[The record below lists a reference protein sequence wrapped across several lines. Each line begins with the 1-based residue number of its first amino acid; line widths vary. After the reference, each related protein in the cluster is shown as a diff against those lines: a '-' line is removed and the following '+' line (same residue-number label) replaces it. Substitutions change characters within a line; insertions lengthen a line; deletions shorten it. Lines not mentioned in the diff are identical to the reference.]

1 MIEITNLHKTYNYK
15 KSNAFDALKDVNI
28 KIQDGELVA
37 IVGKS
42 GAGKSTLMH
51 IIGCIDDFESGS
63 YKIDGVEVSGMSE
76 KEKSRIRNGKVGIV
90 MQDFALVEDY
100 TAGENV
106 MIPIHFSKDKKDR
119 KTRTYEALRS
129 VSMEEYAKKPVKKL
143 SGGQKQRVAIARAL
157 INNPSVILADE
168 PTGALDSATS
178 NEIMKV
184 FEELNKSGRTV
195 IIITHDREIAE
206 RCGRVIEIW
215 DGRIVEEAL

>member
-1 MIEITNLHKTYNYK
+1 MIEIANLHKTYNYK
-15 KSNAFDALKDVNI
+15 KSNAFEALKDVNI

-76 KEKSRIRNGKVGIV
+76 KEKSRIRNEKVGIV

-106 MIPIHFSKDKKDR
+106 MIPIHFSKDKRDR
-119 KTRTYEALRS
+119 KIRAYEALRS
-129 VSMEEYAKKPVKKL
+129 VSMEEYIKKPVKKL

-157 INNPSVILADE
+157 ISNPSVILADE
-168 PTGALDSATS
+168 PTGALDSVTS
-178 NEIMKV
+178 DEIMKV

-206 RCGRVIEIW
+206 RCGRVIEIR
-215 DGRIVEEAL
+215 DGKIVEER

>member
-15 KSNAFDALKDVNI
+15 KSNAFEALKDVNI

-76 KEKSRIRNGKVGIV
+76 KEKSHIRNQKVGIV

-100 TAGENV
+100 TAEENV
-106 MIPIHFSKDKKDR
+106 MIPIYFSKDKKDR
-119 KTRTYEALRS
+119 KMRAYEALRS
-129 VSMEEYAKKPVKKL
+129 VGMEKYLKKPVKKL

-168 PTGALDSATS
+168 PTGALDSVTS
-178 NEIMKV
+178 DEIMKV
-184 FEELNKSGRTV
+184 FEELNQSGRTI

-206 RCGRVIEIW
+206 RCGRVIEIR
-215 DGRIVEEAL
+215 DGCV

>member
-1 MIEITNLHKTYNYK
+1 
-15 KSNAFDALKDVNI
+15 
-28 KIQDGELVA
+28 
-37 IVGKS
+37 
-42 GAGKSTLMH
+42 MH

-76 KEKSRIRNGKVGIV
+76 KEKSRIRNEKVGIV

-119 KTRTYEALRS
+119 KTRAYEALRS

-178 NEIMKV
+178 DEIMKV

-206 RCGRVIEIW
+206 RCGRTIEIR
-215 DGRIVEEAL
+215 DGKVELYCNTR

>member
-15 KSNAFDALKDVNI
+15 KSNAFEALKDVNI

-76 KEKSRIRNGKVGIV
+76 KEKSHIRNQKVGIV

-100 TAGENV
+100 TAEENV
-106 MIPIHFSKDKKDR
+106 MIPIYFSKDKKDR
-119 KTRTYEALRS
+119 KMRAYEALRS
-129 VSMEEYAKKPVKKL
+129 VGMEKYLKKPVKKL

-168 PTGALDSATS
+168 PTGALDSVTS
-178 NEIMKV
+178 DEIMKV

-206 RCGRVIEIW
+206 RCGRVIEIR
-215 DGRIVEEAL
+215 DGCV

>member
-1 MIEITNLHKTYNYK
+1 MIEIANLHKTYNYK
-15 KSNAFDALKDVNI
+15 KSNAFEALKDVNI

-76 KEKSRIRNGKVGIV
+76 KEKSRIRNEKVGIV

-119 KTRTYEALRS
+119 KTRAYEALRS

-206 RCGRVIEIW
+206 RCGRVIEIR
-215 DGRIVEEAL
+215 DGRIN

>member
-1 MIEITNLHKTYNYK
+1 MIEIANLHKTYNYK
-15 KSNAFDALKDVNI
+15 KSNAFEALKDVNI

-63 YKIDGVEVSGMSE
+63 YRIDGVEVSGMSE
-76 KEKSRIRNGKVGIV
+76 KEKSRIRNEKVGIV

-106 MIPIHFSKDKKDR
+106 MIPIHFSKDKRDR
-119 KTRTYEALRS
+119 KIRAYEALRS
-129 VSMEEYAKKPVKKL
+129 VSMEEYIKKPVKKL

-206 RCGRVIEIW
+206 RCGRVIEIR
-215 DGRIVEEAL
+215 DGRIVEER

>member
-1 MIEITNLHKTYNYK
+1 MIEIANLHKTYNYK
-15 KSNAFDALKDVNI
+15 KSNAFEALKDVNI

-76 KEKSRIRNGKVGIV
+76 KEKSRIRNEKVGIV

-106 MIPIHFSKDKKDR
+106 MIPINFSKDKRDR
-119 KTRTYEALRS
+119 KIRAYEALRS
-129 VSMEEYAKKPVKKL
+129 VSMEEYIKKPVKKL

-157 INNPSVILADE
+157 ISNPSVILADE
-168 PTGALDSATS
+168 PTGALDSVTS
-178 NEIMKV
+178 DEIMKV

-206 RCGRVIEIW
+206 RCGRVIEIR
-215 DGRIVEEAL
+215 DGKIVEER